1 MVTLSGSAVKPIR
14 FRAKSKL
21 TASG

>member
-1 MVTLSGSAVKPIR
+1 MRVKDK
-14 FRAKSKL
+14 KSKL